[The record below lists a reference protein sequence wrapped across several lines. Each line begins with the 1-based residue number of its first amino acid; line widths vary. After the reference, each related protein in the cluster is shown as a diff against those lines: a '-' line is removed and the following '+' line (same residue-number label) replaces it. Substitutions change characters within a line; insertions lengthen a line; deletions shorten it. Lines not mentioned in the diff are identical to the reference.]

1 MGVSL
6 RRERERTL
14 DFNTPPLSA
23 QRNATKRWTRTPS
36 NKWDN
41 NNTTNMPRTQP
52 RQWTSWEPV
61 TSIANASDFVQFA
74 RSVKHLDGYCGLTV
88 LVERN
93 VDMNGVPFEPI
104 DGFCGTLDGQGH
116 KVSNLLRSISSSRNH
131 VGPFGLCV
139 GEAPL

>member
-6 RRERERTL
+6 RRVRENPWLQHTSIEC
-14 DFNTPPLSA
+14 P
-23 QRNATKRWTRTPS
+23 RNATKRWAH
-36 NKWDN
+36 
-41 NNTTNMPRTQP
+41 TQP
-52 RQWTSWEPV
+52 HQWTTTGTWEHV

-93 VDMNGVPFEPI
+93 VDMDGVLFEPI

-116 KVSNLLRSISSSRNH
+116 KISNLLRIRSSRSH
-131 VGPFGLCV
+131 VGLFGVCV